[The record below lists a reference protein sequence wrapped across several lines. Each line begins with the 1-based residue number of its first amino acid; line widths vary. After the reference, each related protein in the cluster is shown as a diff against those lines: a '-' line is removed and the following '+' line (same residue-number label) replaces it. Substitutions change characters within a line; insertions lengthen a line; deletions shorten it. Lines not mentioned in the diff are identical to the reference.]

1 MQSGMAK
8 PLSADMPEHG
18 DRVSAA
24 LDAVYNWSY
33 DSEIEEL
40 RSLYVKGLNLQW
52 IATQELPW
60 DQDIDR
66 EAFAQTF
73 TLGGIPIQET
83 SFWQSLALDK
93 RWEIARRG
101 AAFSLSNFLH
111 GEQGALMV
119 ASQLVNAVPHMDGKF
134 YAATQTVDEAR
145 HVEVFAR
152 YIEKL
157 DHVYPIAP
165 SLKELLDKTL
175 TVDGWMFKA
184 VGMQVVVEGLAL
196 YTFREM
202 RETTRE
208 PLLKQLLT
216 YVSRDEAR
224 HTAFGIQYLSN
235 VVPTLAPQRVAEVE
249 DFAFEATRMLLD
261 SRRGATLNS
270 AFLDVLKEAGVDPEE
285 LMLAMARDQEKIA
298 QAVARRGG
306 RLGPVS
312 GFVIPTLRRIGLLSE
327 RISGHFREMF
337 DAMRITVPPPG
348 GSKPAN
354 PLDALVELPAD
365 LDAWV
370 ASSGSA

>member
-1 MQSGMAK
+1 MHNRMSK
-8 PLSADMPEHG
+8 PQSADLPEHG

-40 RSLYVKGLNLQW
+40 RNLYVKGLNLQW
-52 IATQELPW
+52 IADQELPW
-60 DQDIDR
+60 EQDIDR

-73 TLGGIPIQET
+73 TIGGLPIQET
-83 SFWQSLALDK
+83 GFWQTLAPEK

-152 YIEKL
+152 YIGKL

-175 TVDGWMFKA
+175 MSEGWMFKA
-184 VGMQVVVEGLAL
+184 VGMQIVIEGLAL
-196 YTFREM
+196 YSFREM
-202 RETTRE
+202 RQATRE

-224 HTAFGIQYLSN
+224 HTAFGIKYLSS
-235 VVPTLAPQRVAEVE
+235 VVPTLAPERVAELE

-270 AFLDVLKEAGVDPEE
+270 AFLQMLQDAGVDPEE
-285 LMLAMARDQEKIA
+285 LAAGLSRDQEKIA

-312 GFVIPTLRRIGLLSE
+312 GFVVPTLRRIGLLSE
-327 RISGHFREMF
+327 RISGHLREMF
-337 DAMRITVPPPG
+337 DAMRISVPPPAVG
-348 GSKPAN
+348 GTPKN
-354 PLDALVELPAD
+354 PLDALVELPED

-370 ASSGSA
+370 TSS

>member
-1 MQSGMAK
+1 MVK
-8 PLSADMPEHG
+8 PLSADVPEHG
-18 DRVSAA
+18 DVVHAA

-40 RSLYVKGLNLQW
+40 RSLYLKGLNLQW
-52 IATQELPW
+52 IAEQELPW
-60 DQDIDR
+60 EQEIDR

-73 TLGGIPIQET
+73 SIGGLPIQET
-83 SFWQSLALDK
+83 AFWHALAPEK

-101 AAFSLSNFLH
+101 AAFTLSNFLH

-145 HVEVFAR
+145 HVEVFSR
-152 YIEKL
+152 YIAKL

-196 YTFREM
+196 YTFRDM

-224 HTAFGIQYLSN
+224 HTAFGIKYLSN
-235 VVPTLAPQRVAEVE
+235 VVPTLAPARVAEIE

-270 AFLDVLKEAGVDPEE
+270 AFLQMLTEAGVDPAE
-285 LMLAMARDQEKIA
+285 LAAGLQRDESKVKEAI
-298 QAVARRGG
+298 ARRGG

-312 GFVIPTLRRIGLLSE
+312 GFVVPTLRRIGLLSE
-327 RISGHFREMF
+327 RITGHFREMF
-337 DAMRITVPPPG
+337 DAMRVSLPPPSMDG
-348 GSKPAN
+348 KPVN
-354 PLDALVELPAD
+354 PLDALVELPED
-365 LDAWV
+365 LDAW
-370 ASSGSA
+370 ATGQA

>member
-1 MQSGMAK
+1 MTK
-8 PLSADMPEHG
+8 PLSADLPEHG
-18 DRVSAA
+18 DRVSASLHA
-24 LDAVYNWSY
+24 IYNWSY
-33 DSEIEEL
+33 DSEVEEL
-40 RSLYVKGLNLQW
+40 RNLYLKGLNLQW
-52 IATQELPW
+52 IATEELPW
-60 DQDIDR
+60 DQEIDR

-73 TLGGIPIQET
+73 SIGGIPIQET
-83 SFWQSLALDK
+83 AFWQTLPLEK

-145 HVEVFAR
+145 HVEVFSR

-184 VGMQVVVEGLAL
+184 VGMQIVVEGLAL
-196 YTFREM
+196 YTFRDM

-224 HTAFGIQYLSN
+224 HTAFGIKYLSN
-235 VVPTLAPQRVAEVE
+235 VVPTLAPERVAELE

-270 AFLDVLKEAGVDPEE
+270 AFLQMLTEAGVDPEQ
-285 LMLAMARDQEKIA
+285 LAAGMARDQDKIA
-298 QAVARRGG
+298 QAVAKRGG

-312 GFVIPTLRRIGLLSE
+312 GFVVPTLKRIGLFSE
-327 RISGHFREMF
+327 RVGGHFREMF
-337 DAMRITVPPPG
+337 DAMRISVPPPPMAG
-348 GSKPAN
+348 GAPLN
-354 PLDALVELPAD
+354 PLDALVELPED
-365 LDAWV
+365 LEAWV
-370 ASSGSA
+370 AGA

>member
-1 MQSGMAK
+1 MADRLISDK
-8 PLSADMPEHG
+8 PEHG
-18 DRVSAA
+18 DSVRAA

-40 RSLYVKGLNLQW
+40 RSLYAKGLNLQW
-52 IATQELPW
+52 IATQELNW
-60 DQDIDR
+60 EQEIDR

-73 TLGGIPIQET
+73 SIGGMPIQET
-83 SFWQSLALDK
+83 AFWTALAPDK

-101 AAFSLSNFLH
+101 AAFTLSNFLH

-134 YAATQTVDEAR
+134 YAATQTLDEAR

-152 YIEKL
+152 YIGKL

-175 TVDGWMFKA
+175 SIDGWMFKA
-184 VGMQVVVEGLAL
+184 VGMQIVIEGLAL
-196 YTFREM
+196 YTFRDM

-208 PLLKQLLT
+208 PLLKHLLT

-224 HTAFGIQYLSN
+224 HTAFGIKYLSA
-235 VVPTLAPQRVAEVE
+235 VVPTLAPERVAELE

-270 AFLDVLKEAGVDPEE
+270 AFLQMLTDAGVDPNE
-285 LMLAMARDQEKIA
+285 LAAGLQRDGDKLKEAI
-298 QAVARRGG
+298 ARRGG
-306 RLGPVS
+306 RLGPVT
-312 GFVIPTLRRIGLLSE
+312 GFVVPTLRRIGLLSE
-327 RISGHFREMF
+327 RVRGHFREMF
-337 DAMRITVPPPG
+337 DAMRISLPPPSMDG
-348 GSKPAN
+348 KPVN
-354 PLDALVELPAD
+354 PLDALVELPED
-365 LDAWV
+365 LDAW
-370 ASSGSA
+370 ATGQA

>member
-1 MQSGMAK
+1 MVK
-8 PLSADMPEHG
+8 PLSPDVPEHG

-40 RSLYVKGLNLQW
+40 RALYAKGLNLQW
-52 IATQELPW
+52 IAAQELPW
-60 DQDIDR
+60 EQEIDR

-73 TLGGIPIQET
+73 SIGGLPIHET
-83 SFWQSLALDK
+83 AFWSSLAPEK

-101 AAFSLSNFLH
+101 AAFTLSNFLH

-119 ASQLVNAVPHMDGKF
+119 ASQLVNCVPHMDGKF
-134 YAATQTVDEAR
+134 YAATQTLDEAR

-152 YIEKL
+152 YIDKL

-175 TVDGWMFKA
+175 SIDGWMFKA
-184 VGMQVVVEGLAL
+184 VGMQIVIEGLAL
-196 YTFREM
+196 YTFRDM

-224 HTAFGIQYLSN
+224 HTAFGIKYLSS
-235 VVPTLAPQRVAEVE
+235 VVPQVEPARVAELE

-270 AFLDVLKEAGVDPEE
+270 AFMQMLAEAGVDLDE
-285 LMLAMARDQEKIA
+285 LSAGMQRDGDKMA

-306 RLGPVS
+306 RLGPVT
-312 GFVIPTLRRIGLLSE
+312 GFVVPTLRRIGLLSE
-327 RISGHFREMF
+327 RITGHFREMF
-337 DAMRITVPPPG
+337 DAMRISLPPPAMG
-348 GSKPAN
+348 GQRIN
-354 PLDALVELPAD
+354 PLDALVELPED
-365 LDAWV
+365 LDAW
-370 ASSGSA
+370 ATGQA